1 MALTQ
6 AKQITLNMG
15 ISFADEGLFFKLGSY
30 NQTNGKSPEVNKN
43 WCSAAETHGGYI
55 QKQYETGN
63 YAEVWLKTASI
74 YISEDAVSNEGYFL
88 KND

>member
-1 MALTQ
+1 M
-6 AKQITLNMG
+6 
-15 ISFADEGLFFKLGSY
+15 
-30 NQTNGKSPEVNKN
+30 NKN
-43 WCSAAETHGGYI
+43 WCSAAETYGGDI

-88 KND
+88 IE